1 MAGIIKDKAGPYR
14 SLFVVCSLFSFNQL
28 ANFPVE
34 NDPFAVSDYRG
45 RFAPSPT
52 GPLHFGSL
60 VAAVGSYAD
69 AKFHHGKW
77 LVRIEDVDLPR
88 TVPGAA
94 HHILD
99 TLEKLGME
107 WDEEV
112 IYQSQRSKV
121 YQEALEVLNQ
131 QGLLYPCTC
140 SRKEIADSSIT
151 GLYGFIYPGTC
162 LNKPASIKNAHALRI
177 RTSDEVIQFQDILK
191 GLYAQRLRR
200 DVGDFVLRRADG
212 IYAYQL
218 AVVVDDAVQNIT
230 HVVRGADLLDST
242 PRQIFLQQ
250 LLGYKTP
257 HYLHLPVVTNAAGEK
272 LSKQTNAAPIDTV
285 NALRELVA
293 ALRFLG
299 QNPPAEI
306 LDGDISS
313 FWQWV
318 IPNWRVDRIPDGR
331 DKKP

>member
-1 MAGIIKDKAGPYR
+1 MPVIIIQSICEFAVK
-14 SLFVVCSLFSFNQL
+14 
-28 ANFPVE
+28 

-60 VAAVGSYAD
+60 VAAVGSYVD
-69 AKFHHGKW
+69 AKFHRGQW
-77 LVRIEDVDLPR
+77 LVRIEDVDAQR

-94 HHILD
+94 RHILN

-112 IYQSQRSKV
+112 IYQSQRAKV

-131 QGLLYPCTC
+131 QGLIYPCIC
-140 SRKEIADSSIT
+140 SRKEIADSSII

-162 LNKPASIKNAHALRI
+162 LKKTTSTKNAHALRI
-177 RTSDEVIQFQDILK
+177 RTSDDLIQFQDVLK
-191 GLYAQRLRR
+191 GLHAQRLRR

-218 AVVVDDAVQNIT
+218 AVVVDDAMQNVT

-242 PRQIFLQQ
+242 PRQIFLQR
-250 LLGYKTP
+250 LLGYATP
-257 HYLHLPVVTNAAGEK
+257 HYMHLPVVTNAAGEK
-272 LSKQTNAAPIDTV
+272 LSKQTSAAPIDMV
-285 NALRELVA
+285 NALAELVA

-299 QNPPAEI
+299 QQPPGDI
-306 LDGDISS
+306 LDGDITS
-313 FWQWV
+313 FWQWT
-318 IPNWRVDRIPDGR
+318 IKNWRVNRICNR
-331 DKKP
+331 CDKKQ